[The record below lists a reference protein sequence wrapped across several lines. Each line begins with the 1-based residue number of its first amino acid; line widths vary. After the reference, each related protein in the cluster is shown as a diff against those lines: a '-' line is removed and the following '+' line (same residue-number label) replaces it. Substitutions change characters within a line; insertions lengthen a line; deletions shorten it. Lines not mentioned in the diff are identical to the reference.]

1 VISALSDRTLLTALV
16 VLVVGAGFVALCVLT
31 VFIWPDRR
39 RRDEEPEH
47 ERPPLQVHWAWKVAA
62 ISALDSTQDP
72 RNAVIAAYAAM
83 ERTFAAHDLG
93 RSRSPRL
100 AP

>member
-1 VISALSDRTLLTALV
+1 
-16 VLVVGAGFVALCVLT
+16 
-31 VFIWPDRR
+31 
-39 RRDEEPEH
+39 
-47 ERPPLQVHWAWKVAA
+47 VHWAWKVAA